1 MFKKEFFSS
10 LPSDYDQYFSQNLI
24 SCKRFSAINGNGFGY
39 GFVAEKSAGIFPMNN
54 EYTKKRWIPNTEF
67 SRNEL

>member
-1 MFKKEFFSS
+1 MAQTVQEK
-10 LPSDYDQYFSQNLI
+10 I
-24 SCKRFSAINGNGFGY
+24 SRRRIRAIDGNCLGY

-54 EYTKKRWIPNTEF
+54 EYTKKRWIPIKEF